1 MYAPRGEPADGTVP
15 GLSAGVVALAWLT
28 QFLVGTD
35 LFVVAPLLPRIAASF
50 GVSAADTGLL
60 VTAFSIAYVVA
71 SPLAGRLS
79 DRRDRATVLVA
90 ALVLFSAANVGT
102 ALAPGF
108 GVLLVARV
116 VAGIAASATGPTV
129 YALVSTRARPRSR
142 AQVLAVVGSGLLTA
156 LWVGAPAG
164 SLLGRYVGWQAAFV
178 ILAAGTFLVAF
189 PHAFVWRTGPAPATV
204 PTPHATPERTGR
216 PGTGTVMPAEP
227 GTGRSGS
234 AAPETDRSGAAEPG
248 AGRGGAAEPG
258 AGRSGAAEP
267 EAGRSG
273 AAEPEAGRSGAAAP
287 GTGRSGAA
295 APGTGRGGAAAPGA
309 GVAVFAVAVTALWA
323 FSVYSLYTFLAVA
336 LHADGRAGTVTWL
349 LVVYGVGAV
358 VGGQLGGR
366 FADRADPVRVTRA
379 ALALTAVLE
388 AVVAL
393 VFPVSWALACAL
405 GLFAPAAYAF
415 FPAQQRHLVDMFPE
429 RATAVLSW
437 NNSALFTGLSLAGA
451 VGGQIV
457 HALDYPALL
466 YIGAAVAVPACAVA
480 RGRAPRVRGGE
491 ERP

>member
-1 MYAPRGEPADGTVP
+1 MRSTRVEPAEDTVP
-15 GLSAGVVALAWLT
+15 GLPAGPVVLAWLT

-35 LFVVAPLLPRIAASF
+35 LFVVAPLLPHIAASF
-50 GVSAADTGLL
+50 AVSTAGAGLL

-71 SPLAGRLS
+71 SPFAGWVS
-79 DRRDRATVLVA
+79 DRWDRAMVLVV

-116 VAGIAASATGPTV
+116 VAGIAAAATGPTV
-129 YALVSTRARPRSR
+129 YALVSTRARPRAR

-178 ILAAGTFLVAF
+178 ILAAGTLLLAF
-189 PHAFVWRTGPAPATV
+189 PHAFVWRARPVPAAASPPGASQR
-204 PTPHATPERTGR
+204 AGR
-216 PGTGTVMPAEP
+216 PG
-227 GTGRSGS
+227 R
-234 AAPETDRSGAAEPG
+234 
-248 AGRGGAAEPG
+248 
-258 AGRSGAAEP
+258 
-267 EAGRSG
+267 
-273 AAEPEAGRSGAAAP
+273 
-287 GTGRSGAA
+287 
-295 APGTGRGGAAAPGA
+295 
-309 GVAVFAVAVTALWA
+309 GVAVSAVAVTTLWA

-336 LHADGRAGTVTWL
+336 LHSDGRATAVTWL

-358 VGGQLGGR
+358 VGGQVGGR
-366 FADRADPVRVTRA
+366 FADRADAVRVTRS
-379 ALALTAVLE
+379 ALAMTAVLE

-393 VFPVSWALACAL
+393 VFPVTWALACVL
-405 GLFAPAAYAF
+405 GLFALAAYAF

-429 RATAVLSW
+429 RATAMLSW
-437 NNSALFTGLSLAGA
+437 NNSALFVGLSLAGA
-451 VGGQIV
+451 AGGQIV

-466 YIGAAVAVPACAVA
+466 YLGAAVAVPACLVA
-480 RGRAPRVRGGE
+480 RGRPARTRGKE